1 MPDNALY
8 NDALAITA
16 SNTVNLPK
24 LTDAI
29 NVGAAGTLAAVL
41 QNDQVVTLTVTAGA
55 VLPLRVKRV
64 NATGTTATG
73 LVALYLI

>member
-8 NDALAITA
+8 NDAAAITP
-16 SNTVNLPK
+16 SNTVDLPRPS
-24 LTDAI
+24 DAI

-41 QNDQVVTLTVTAGA
+41 QTNQVVTLTVTAGA
-55 VLPLRVKRV
+55 VLPLRVRRV

>member
-8 NDALAITA
+8 NEAAAITA
-16 SNTVNLPK
+16 SNTVNLPRPS
-24 LTDAI
+24 DAI

-55 VLPLRVKRV
+55 VLPLRVKRI

-73 LVALYLI
+73 LVALYLT

>member
-1 MPDNALY
+1 MEVY
-8 NDALAITA
+8 NDAAAITA
-16 SNTVNLPK
+16 SNTTNLAR

-55 VLPLRVKRV
+55 LLPLRVKRV
-64 NATGTTATG
+64 NSTGTTATG
-73 LVALYLI
+73 LVALYAV